1 MRGQPGRAHP
11 GTMRTRR
18 RTHRSAGYCATWL
31 GSLVGAIVLAVAGGY
46 LSGWWMYRYSE
57 DTGLESIG
65 YGFLALG
72 IGACVGAAVGG
83 FVALRLRRHRRAGTT
98 LAVLA
103 VLVPGV
109 SVASFEV
116 VPQVLSP
123 YVETIMLLV
132 TPLLARRV
140 SLIGTGEPSR
150 S

>member
-1 MRGQPGRAHP
+1 MH
-11 GTMRTRR
+11 TWR
-18 RTHRSAGYCATWL
+18 RTHGSAGYCATWL
-31 GSLVGAIVLAVAGGY
+31 GSLAGAIVLAVAGAY
-46 LSGWWMYRYSE
+46 LCGWWINRYSE

-72 IGACVGAAVGG
+72 VGACVGAAVGG

-109 SVASFEV
+109 AAASFEV
-116 VPQVLSP
+116 VPQGLSP
-123 YVETIMLLV
+123 HVETIILLV

-150 S
+150 P